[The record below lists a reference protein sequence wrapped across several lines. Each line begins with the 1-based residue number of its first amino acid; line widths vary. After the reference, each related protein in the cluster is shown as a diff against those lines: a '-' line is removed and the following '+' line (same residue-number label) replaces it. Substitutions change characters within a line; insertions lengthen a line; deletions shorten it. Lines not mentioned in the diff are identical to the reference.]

1 LQGREWAVSGE
12 SSGYYCLIIKNTWQ
26 KLSRHYNRSLAS
38 FGLSVPQALLLLEL
52 SPTIGINPRTLSEN
66 LNLDSSSTTGLLGRM
81 ENTGLLERRADPGD
95 RRGVKVFLTPK
106 GARLQQSIYQLVG
119 ELEER
124 LSKKISPEEAAV
136 FRRVMGTI
144 ARELSHD

>member
-1 LQGREWAVSGE
+1 
-12 SSGYYCLIIKNTWQ
+12 
-26 KLSRHYNRSLAS
+26 
-38 FGLSVPQALLLLEL
+38 
-52 SPTIGINPRTLSEN
+52 
-66 LNLDSSSTTGLLGRM
+66 M
-81 ENTGLLERRADPGD
+81 ENTGLLGAGAD
-95 RRGVKVFLTPK
+95 RRSPGVKVFLTPK

>member
-1 LQGREWAVSGE
+1 M
-12 SSGYYCLIIKNTWQ
+12 
-26 KLSRHYNRSLAS
+26 
-38 FGLSVPQALLLLEL
+38 
-52 SPTIGINPRTLSEN
+52 
-66 LNLDSSSTTGLLGRM
+66 DSSSTTGLLGRM